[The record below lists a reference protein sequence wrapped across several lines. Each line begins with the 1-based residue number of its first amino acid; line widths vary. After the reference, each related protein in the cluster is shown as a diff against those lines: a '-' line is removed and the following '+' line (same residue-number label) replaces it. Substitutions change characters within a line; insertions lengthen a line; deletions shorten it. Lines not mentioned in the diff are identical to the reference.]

1 MLAMERTIG
10 KYAFILGAL
19 IAVVLGIASLY
30 ISESAVLVLTSFLV
44 IFGLLVGLLNVAD
57 NQVKDF
63 LLYSVVL
70 IIAAGVGSVG
80 KTLGLV
86 SGVGLLL
93 DGVFSYMLAFVVPAT
108 AIVALKAVLM
118 LAKPDIS
125 IRAVK
130 KIVVPEPRKKVVIRR
145 KR

>member
-1 MLAMERTIG
+1 MERTIG
-10 KYAFILGAL
+10 KYAFILGVL

-57 NQVKDF
+57 SQVKDF

-70 IIAAGVGSVG
+70 IIAAGVGTVG
-80 KTLGLV
+80 KTLGSV

-93 DGVFSYMLAFVVPAT
+93 DGVFTYMLAFVAPAT

-118 LAKPDIS
+118 LAKPDVQTRS
-125 IRAVK
+125 MK
-130 KIVVPEPRKKVVIRR
+130 KVVVPEPKKTT
-145 KR
+145 KRGKR